1 VQEHRLVTTRRAR
14 YYTIGGGAQ
23 PLAEAWIVLHGLGQ
37 LASVFITYFQ
47 SIDTPDRLIVAPE
60 ALNRHYIM
68 PEGGGRS
75 KDAKVGATW
84 MTRQDRENEIAD
96 YVDYL
101 DAVWRE
107 VGGASRVTV
116 LGFSQGVAT
125 AARWIAMGKSR
136 IDRFVAWAGQIPPD
150 VDPSA
155 FTKLSEGVT
164 IVTGSTD
171 EFSSWIAEGDDKGR
185 LEAVGIKPE
194 MLTFDGG
201 HRMDRLTL
209 DAIAARPAAKI

>member
-1 VQEHRLVTTRRAR
+1 
-14 YYTIGGGAQ
+14 
-23 PLAEAWIVLHGLGQ
+23 
-37 LASVFITYFQ
+37 
-47 SIDTPDRLIVAPE
+47 
-60 ALNRHYIM
+60 M
-68 PEGGGRS
+68 PEGARS
-75 KDAKVGATW
+75 SSDAKVGATW
-84 MTRQDRENEIAD
+84 MTRQDREADIAD

-107 VGGASRVTV
+107 AGGASRVTV

-155 FTKLSEGVT
+155 FTKLSEGIT
-164 IVTGSTD
+164 IVTGSSD
-171 EFSSWIAEGDDKGR
+171 ELSSWIAEGDNKGR

-194 MLTFDGG
+194 VLTFDGG

-209 DAIAARPAAKI
+209 DAIAEPPCGEDLIKRSAVVSSRFLAVALSGSSRSSGPAPFGGWRCLLF